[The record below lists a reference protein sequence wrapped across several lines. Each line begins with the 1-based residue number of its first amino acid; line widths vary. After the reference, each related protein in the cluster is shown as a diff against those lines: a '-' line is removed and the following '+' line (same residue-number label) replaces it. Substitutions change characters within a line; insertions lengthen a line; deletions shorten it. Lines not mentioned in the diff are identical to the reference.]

1 VSPVTGSGT
10 RRSRLIV
17 IGGGEHARVVIE
29 AVRSAGA
36 HELLGF
42 IDREQCDDT
51 IGRLQ
56 VRRLGDEDAVAA
68 HPDAL
73 GVLGFGALSTRS
85 RRVEAV
91 ERLTPRLGGWG
102 TVVHATAWVSPTA
115 TVGEGTVILAR
126 AVVQTGA
133 RIGAHCVVN
142 TGAIVEHDVVLD
154 DHAQLAPGVTLGGG
168 VRVGALAYLGL
179 GAVVR
184 DHVSVGK
191 GATVGMGAVV
201 VGDVADGAQVLGLP
215 AR

>member
-1 VSPVTGSGT
+1 MTGGGT
-10 RRSRLIV
+10 PRPRLVV

-29 AVRSAGA
+29 AVQSGA
-36 HELLGF
+36 SHELLGF
-42 IDREQCDDT
+42 IDPEACEETTR
-51 IGRLQ
+51 RLGIA
-56 VRRLGDEDAVAA
+56 RLGDEAA
-68 HPDAL
+68 LGSTSAAL
-73 GVLGFGALSTRS
+73 GVLGFGALATRN

-102 TVVHATAWVSPTA
+102 AVVHATAWVSPTA
-115 TVGEGTVILAR
+115 RIGPGTVILAR

-142 TGAIVEHDVVLD
+142 TGAIVEHDVVLG
-154 DHAQLAPGVTLGGG
+154 DHAQLAPGVVLGGG
-168 VRVGALAYLGL
+168 ARVGRLAYLGL

-184 DHVSVGK
+184 DHAAVGA

-201 VGDVADGAQVLGLP
+201 VADVAEGAQVLGVP